1 MLTTENDL
9 LPTYTPLKY
18 QMDEAMEVGSFGMIL
33 YTRGHYCCLVNLT
46 ESIRDLKIDIF
57 LTNFGLKGILTSV

>member
-9 LPTYTPLKY
+9 LPTYMPLKY

-33 YTRGHYCCLVNLT
+33 YSRGHLLLLGQSS